1 MTLILGDI
9 SAYHQVF
16 SIKNLGQWTVLSDSF
31 TLVIA
36 TAPRE
41 QTLALSSF
49 PMQIV
54 RGCLII
60 TSLIGGGWVS
70 VFFGMLHDGK
80 QIGGGVRVTS

>member
-1 MTLILGDI
+1 MTLILGDV

-16 SIKNLGQWTVLSDSF
+16 FIKNLGHWTVLSDSF
-31 TLVIA
+31 TLVTA

-41 QTLALSSF
+41 KTLALSSF

-54 RGCLII
+54 RGYLII
-60 TSLIGGGWVS
+60 TSLIGGGRVS